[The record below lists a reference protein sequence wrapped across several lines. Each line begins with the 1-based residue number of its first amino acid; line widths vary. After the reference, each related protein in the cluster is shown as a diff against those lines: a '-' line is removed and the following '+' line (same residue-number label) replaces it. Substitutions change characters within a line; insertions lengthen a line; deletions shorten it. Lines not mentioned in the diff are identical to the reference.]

1 METSFLLQRRCQA
14 TLLLLHGKLEHWK
27 FKLLFFLLNWSL
39 FLLDFLNWVSF
50 NFFNRDFF
58 LNFLSYRLFNF
69 CFLNNFNNLF
79 ERSLFLSYWLFLLYN
94 FRFWFGSFFD
104 R

>member
-69 CFLNNFNNLF
+69 CLLNNFNNLF